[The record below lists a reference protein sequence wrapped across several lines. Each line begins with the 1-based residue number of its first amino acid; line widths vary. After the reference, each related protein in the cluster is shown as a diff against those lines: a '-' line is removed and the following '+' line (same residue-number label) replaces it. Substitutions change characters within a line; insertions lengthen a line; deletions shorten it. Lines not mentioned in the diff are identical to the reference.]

1 MGKIIKVPKN
11 EGKNSLVGENT
22 KLYHRAKTF
31 QKRVREKPIFRNFC
45 VVSYST
51 QYKYILCKRYEKR
64 ELFSH
69 LSFGLSQVHLMT
81 VFLLHHVQNTTIS
94 NSFVM
99 YLNQAIFFTFII
111 NFCKYVFHTG
121 NNIFQEILRFQ
132 WHYELPMTA
141 YNTLLGLY
149 LPVMIL
155 GTTLN
160 LILLCT
166 MLTNKKLRADPRN
179 TFILALAFSDF
190 FLCNFTSPLT
200 LWATLE
206 GHWPFGKFI
215 LTLLVFDQIANAE
228 Q

>member
-31 QKRVREKPIFRNFC
+31 QNWVREKPIFRNFC

-111 NFCKYVFHTG
+111 NFCKYVFHTVEI
-121 NNIFQEILRFQ
+121 IFFRKFFDFNGITSYQWQPTILF
-132 WHYELPMTA
+132 W
-141 YNTLLGLY
+141 
-149 LPVMIL
+149 
-155 GTTLN
+155 
-160 LILLCT
+160 
-166 MLTNKKLRADPRN
+166 DS
-179 TFILALAFSDF
+179 TF
-190 FLCNFTSPLT
+190 
-200 LWATLE
+200 LWWFWGQRWT
-206 GHWPFGKFI
+206 
-215 LTLLVFDQIANAE
+215 
-228 Q
+228 